1 MTLRLTALFIAACA
15 ISTCASAQNAS
26 KPKPAEC
33 LAATALTTAH
43 LVGLWRAE
51 IDGEPGGAS
60 VRFQKDPEQDSSVVG
75 SINRDGVKTGAKDGA
90 KNAGKDAGKTKDKAK
105 PALLAGDVQ
114 QGDFQL
120 EESDDGVRISATWSG
135 QVVETS
141 CGKEIKGLWT
151 NALTDQTHP
160 FVLRKQG
167 GWE

>member
-1 MTLRLTALFIAACA
+1 MTLRITTLLIALCA
-15 ISTCASAQNAS
+15 VSISTSAQNSS
-26 KPKPAEC
+26 KNSPADC
-33 LAATALTTAH
+33 LAPAALSAVH
-43 LVGLWRAE
+43 LYGPWRAQ
-51 IDGEPGGAS
+51 IDGEPGGAN
-60 VRFQKDPEQDSSVVG
+60 VYFQKDPEQDNTVVG
-75 SINRDGVKTGAKDGA
+75 SINR
-90 KNAGKDAGKTKDKAK
+90 AGSKAK

-167 GWE
+167 GWQ

>member
-1 MTLRLTALFIAACA
+1 MKLRLTTFLIAACA
-15 ISTCASAQNAS
+15 ISTCASAQNSS
-26 KPKPAEC
+26 K
-33 LAATALTTAH
+33 AATPKAAAADCIAPAALSAVH
-43 LVGLWRAE
+43 LYGLWRAE

-60 VRFQKDPEQDSSVVG
+60 VRFQKDPEQDNSVVG
-75 SINRDGVKTGAKDGA
+75 SINRDGA
-90 KNAGKDAGKTKDKAK
+90 KAK

-114 QGDFQL
+114 HGDFQL

-135 QVVETS
+135 QVIETS

-167 GWE
+167 GWQ

>member
-1 MTLRLTALFIAACA
+1 MKPRLTSFLIAACA
-15 ISTCASAQNAS
+15 ISTCASGQIT
-26 KPKPAEC
+26 PKTVPAEC
-33 LAATALTTAH
+33 VAASALSAVH
-43 LVGLWRAE
+43 LYGLWRAE
-51 IDGEPGGAS
+51 IDGEPAGAT
-60 VRFQKDPEQDSSVVG
+60 VRFQKDPEQDNSVVG
-75 SINRDGVKTGAKDGA
+75 SINRDGAKEGA
-90 KNAGKDAGKTKDKAK
+90 KAK

-114 QGDFQL
+114 HGDFEL

-167 GWE
+167 GWQ

>member
-1 MTLRLTALFIAACA
+1 MKLRITTLLIAACA
-15 ISTCASAQNAS
+15 ISTWASGQNTS
-26 KPKPAEC
+26 KNAPATC
-33 LAATALTTAH
+33 LAPEALSAVH
-43 LVGLWRAE
+43 LYGLWRAE
-51 IDGEPGGAS
+51 IDGEPSGAS
-60 VRFQKDPEQDSSVVG
+60 VRFQKDPEQDNSVVG
-75 SINRDGVKTGAKDGA
+75 SINRDGA
-90 KNAGKDAGKTKDKAK
+90 KAK

-114 QGDFQL
+114 HGDFQL

>member
-1 MTLRLTALFIAACA
+1 MTLRFTLLLIAACA
-15 ISTCASAQNAS
+15 IGTGANAQNTS
-26 KPKPAEC
+26 KATPATC
-33 LAATALTTAH
+33 LAPEALSAVH
-43 LVGLWRAE
+43 LYGLWRAE

-60 VRFQKDPEQDSSVVG
+60 VRFQKDPEQDDTVVG
-75 SINRDGVKTGAKDGA
+75 SIQRDGTKT
-90 KNAGKDAGKTKDKAK
+90 K

-114 QGDFQL
+114 HGDFQL

-135 QVVETS
+135 QVVATA

-151 NALTDQTHP
+151 NALTDQTRP

>member
-1 MTLRLTALFIAACA
+1 MTLRFTLLLIAACA
-15 ISTCASAQNAS
+15 LGTGANAQNSS
-26 KPKPAEC
+26 KATPATC
-33 LAATALTTAH
+33 LAAEALSAVH
-43 LVGLWRAE
+43 LYGLWRAE

-60 VRFQKDPEQDSSVVG
+60 VRFQKDPEQDNTVVG
-75 SINRDGVKTGAKDGA
+75 SIQRDGA
-90 KNAGKDAGKTKDKAK
+90 KTK

-114 QGDFQL
+114 HGDFQL

-135 QVVETS
+135 QVVATA

>member
-1 MTLRLTALFIAACA
+1 MTFRLTILLIAACA
-15 ISTCASAQNAS
+15 ISTCASAQNSS
-26 KPKPAEC
+26 KNTPAEC
-33 LAATALTTAH
+33 LAPSALSAVH
-43 LVGLWRAE
+43 LYGLWRAE

-60 VRFQKDPEQDSSVVG
+60 VRLQKDPEQDNSVVG
-75 SINRDGVKTGAKDGA
+75 SITRLGA
-90 KNAGKDAGKTKDKAK
+90 TAK

-114 QGDFQL
+114 YGDLQL

-135 QVVETS
+135 QVVDTS

-151 NALTDQTHP
+151 NAFTDQTRP

>member
-1 MTLRLTALFIAACA
+1 MKLRFTTLLIAACA
-15 ISTCASAQNAS
+15 ITTCASGQNS
-26 KPKPAEC
+26 LKNTPADC
-33 LAATALTTAH
+33 TAPAAFSAVH
-43 LVGLWRAE
+43 LYGLWRAD

-60 VRFQKDPEQDSSVVG
+60 VRFQKDPEQDNSVVG
-75 SINRDGVKTGAKDGA
+75 SINRAGAQ
-90 KNAGKDAGKTKDKAK
+90 AK

-114 QGDFQL
+114 HGDLQL

-135 QVVETS
+135 QVIDTT

>member
-1 MTLRLTALFIAACA
+1 MKLRFTTFLIAACA
-15 ISTCASAQNAS
+15 ITTSASGQNS
-26 KPKPAEC
+26 LKNTSVDC
-33 LAATALTTAH
+33 LAPAALSAVH
-43 LVGLWRAE
+43 LYGLWRAE
-51 IDGEPGGAS
+51 IDGEPGVAS
-60 VRFQKDPEQDSSVVG
+60 VHLQKDPEQDNSVVG
-75 SINRDGVKTGAKDGA
+75 SINRVGS
-90 KNAGKDAGKTKDKAK
+90 KAK

-114 QGDFQL
+114 HGDFQL

-167 GWE
+167 GWQ

>member
-1 MTLRLTALFIAACA
+1 MKLRITILLIAACA
-15 ISTCASAQNAS
+15 ISTLASAQNSLKAAA
-26 KPKPAEC
+26 AEC
-33 LAATALTTAH
+33 LAPEALSAVH
-43 LVGLWRAE
+43 LYGLWRAE
-51 IDGEPGGAS
+51 IGGEPGGAS
-60 VRFQKDPEQDSSVVG
+60 VRLQKDPEQDNSVVG
-75 SINRDGVKTGAKDGA
+75 SIQRDGT
-90 KNAGKDAGKTKDKAK
+90 KAK

-135 QVVETS
+135 QIVNMS

-167 GWE
+167 GWQ